1 MLRNVINNPIKTVI
15 LTGMALV
22 AFAANSVLCR
32 LALGEGAIDASSFT
46 TIRLLSG
53 ALALFV
59 IISIANDR
67 RSQDITSKGSW
78 LASLMLFIYAATFS
92 YAYLSLDTGTG
103 ALILFGSVQI
113 TMILLTVI
121 GGTRIEVAEWAG
133 LCIAF
138 AGFIYLI
145 LPGVSAPSMRGFIL
159 MTLAGVAWGSYTLL
173 GQRSENPLL
182 DTSYNFFRTVPLV
195 VLLTLLTLKQA
206 SLSTEGIVLALIS
219 GVITSGIGYT
229 IWYIVLRNLSSTQAA
244 VLQLSVP
251 VIAAGG
257 GVLFVF
263 EAITPRLLIASI
275 LVLGG
280 ILMVIM
286 GKPTIKRT

>member
-206 SLSTEGIVLALIS
+206 SLSTEGIVLALTS